1 MLTRS
6 LTLTDL
12 VLIGIAAII
21 GSGGFNLIGVGVREG
36 GALWPFALALSGIL
50 MLGSS
55 FTYADAFTRFHK
67 DTSETDS
74 IRAAFGPVAEM
85 AGSFSIVFYNL
96 ASIVVILVLCA
107 NMILPNGSWFAQV
120 GFTISALA
128 GMSAIALCGIDLY
141 KHLIAIVAW
150 VLIGLLGF
158 SAAFGLWGSITGP
171 TPVFRQPHFLTSVLM
186 FSFVLMGFDNVMK
199 FAEEAQDDADVPR
212 AFYLSNMSSILLT
225 AGVAVAIMYWVPVA
239 RQDEG
244 ALATL
249 FATFLGGSQSMRW
262 VTVAFLLLTT
272 FVFFLATSRYL
283 YSFGGKGSWLQAP
296 SAAIATVFGSGSVLA
311 LLNNTHHLVMITD
324 IGFAVIASLVASSV
338 AVTNW
343 NEEKLGAAAISGATA
358 TGFVGLIAAAI
369 LSA

>member
-158 SAAFGLWGSITGP
+158 AA
-171 TPVFRQPHFLTSVLM
+171 
-186 FSFVLMGFDNVMK
+186 
-199 FAEEAQDDADVPR
+199 
-212 AFYLSNMSSILLT
+212 
-225 AGVAVAIMYWVPVA
+225 
-239 RQDEG
+239 
-244 ALATL
+244 
-249 FATFLGGSQSMRW
+249 
-262 VTVAFLLLTT
+262 
-272 FVFFLATSRYL
+272 
-283 YSFGGKGSWLQAP
+283 
-296 SAAIATVFGSGSVLA
+296 
-311 LLNNTHHLVMITD
+311 
-324 IGFAVIASLVASSV
+324 
-338 AVTNW
+338 
-343 NEEKLGAAAISGATA
+343 SGA
-358 TGFVGLIAAAI
+358 V
-369 LSA
+369 